1 MRILVKIALAVS
13 LALAAAPALAEPV
26 AVVVNRE
33 NPNSKLTVEELRSI
47 YLGRRS
53 EWPGGIAAV
62 AIDQAPGVPSRAVF
76 LDAVVGMSKAQFAEH
91 WVDQQVRG
99 SGGAP
104 KVAAS
109 PASAVKLVAK
119 YRGAVAFV
127 PLSQVTPAVRVV
139 ALNGRMP
146 GQRGYPMP

>member
-91 WVDQQVRG
+91 WVDQRVRG
-99 SGGAP
+99 SSGAP
-104 KVAAS
+104 KVAA
-109 PASAVKLVAK
+109 
-119 YRGAVAFV
+119 
-127 PLSQVTPAVRVV
+127 
-139 ALNGRMP
+139 
-146 GQRGYPMP
+146 